1 MDIQH
6 FFWLFFLVRCFF
18 LYFLTTREDVLEI
31 RQIHHTDI
39 GHSGEIHLTVIH
51 IAIIHHIQCLL
62 HAVLADADLIGQM
75 DHLSRFAG
83 WSMADKTCL
92 LAAVVIRILSFF

>member
-1 MDIQH
+1 MTTAARRRVLSATDQP
-6 FFWLFFLVRCFF
+6 VRW
-18 LYFLTTREDVLEI
+18 EDVLEI

-75 DHLSRFAG
+75 DHLSR
-83 WSMADKTCL
+83 
-92 LAAVVIRILSFF
+92 VVRK